1 MPSQMQPEFFILMGI
16 DIFLATSLITA
27 IFDKHFPSKIPYIC
41 QLAALAGYGNLIVSR
56 EFLQLFDPYMRFW
69 YSLIYLIVAV
79 ASIFAL
85 SAYLGFSRKMWK
97 AARIFT
103 YVVGI
108 PVLMISTFF
117 ISTYTA
123 MATHPIL
130 ILPPLTFELTFL
142 TVILFDSLVVSLG
155 IYLFIKPKWW
165 HIAVPTTIIII
176 GASIYTLLKPEW
188 KAFAFLICATVLG
201 VACAA
206 VLGASIYVLIKLW
219 REG

>member
-1 MPSQMQPEFFILMGI
+1 MPSQMQPEFFLLMGI

-56 EFLQLFDPYMRFW
+56 EFLQLFHPYMRFW
-69 YSLIYLIVAV
+69 YSLIYLIVAI

-85 SAYLGFSRKMWK
+85 SIYLGFSKKMWK

-108 PVLMISTFF
+108 PILMISTFF

-165 HIAVPTTIIII
+165 HIAVPTAIIII
-176 GASIYTLLKPEW
+176 GASVYTLLKPEW
-188 KAFAFLICATVLG
+188 KTFAFLICAMVLG

>member
-1 MPSQMQPEFFILMGI
+1 MPSQMQPEFFLLMGI

-85 SAYLGFSRKMWK
+85 SVYLGFSRKMWK

-117 ISTYTA
+117 VPTYTA

-130 ILPPLTFELTFL
+130 ILPPLTFEITFL

-155 IYLFIKPKWW
+155 IYLFIKTKWW
-165 HIAVPTTIIII
+165 HIAVPTAIII
-176 GASIYTLLKPEW
+176 
-188 KAFAFLICATVLG
+188 V
-201 VACAA
+201 
-206 VLGASIYVLIKLW
+206 GASIYVLIKLW

>member
-1 MPSQMQPEFFILMGI
+1 MQPEFFLLMGI

-27 IFDKHFPSKIPYIC
+27 IFDKHFPSKTPYIC

-69 YSLIYLIVAV
+69 YSLIYLIIAI

-85 SAYLGFSRKMWK
+85 SVYLGFSRKMWK

-108 PVLMISTFF
+108 PVLIVLMISTFF

-123 MATHPIL
+123 IATHPIL
-130 ILPPLTFELTFL
+130 ILPRLTFEITFL

-165 HIAVPTTIIII
+165 HIAVPTAIIII
-176 GASIYTLLKPEW
+176 GASLYTLLKPEW
-188 KAFAFLICATVLG
+188 KAFAFIICATILG
-201 VACAA
+201 IACAA

>member
-1 MPSQMQPEFFILMGI
+1 MPSQMQPEFFLLMGI
-16 DIFLATSLITA
+16 DIFLVTSLITA

-69 YSLIYLIVAV
+69 YSLIYLIVAI
-79 ASIFAL
+79 ASTFAL
-85 SAYLGFSRKMWK
+85 SIYLGFSRKMWK

-108 PVLMISTFF
+108 PILMISTFF
-117 ISTYTA
+117 ISTYIA
-123 MATHPIL
+123 LATHPIL
-130 ILPPLTFELTFL
+130 ILPPLTFETTFL
-142 TVILFDSLVVSLG
+142 AIILFDSLVVSLG

-165 HIAVPTTIIII
+165 HIAVPTTIVII
-176 GASIYTLLKPEW
+176 GASVYTLLKPEW
-188 KAFAFLICATVLG
+188 KAFAFLICATILG
-201 VACAA
+201 IACAA